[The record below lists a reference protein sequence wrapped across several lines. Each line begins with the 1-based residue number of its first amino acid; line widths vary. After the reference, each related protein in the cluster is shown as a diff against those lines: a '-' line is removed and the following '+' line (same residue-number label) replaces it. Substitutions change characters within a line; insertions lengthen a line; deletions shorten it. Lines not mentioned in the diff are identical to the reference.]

1 MNNKKKAIIACLV
14 VVALLVIDQTI
25 KVIVK
30 LNMSLGESIR
40 IFDWFHI
47 EFIENNGMAWG
58 MELGS
63 KLALSLF
70 RILAVGF
77 LVWYIAKKI
86 RSGAKTGF
94 VVVMSMICA
103 GAAGNIF
110 DSLFYG
116 EIFTESQPYYMG
128 APPAELVSW
137 GNGYAS
143 ILMGRVV
150 DMFYFPIFS
159 GTFPSWF
166 PVWGGERFT
175 FFSPVFNFADSCITV
190 GLALLFIFYRN
201 DLNGDVFKK
210 EKPVQND
217 SSLE

>member
-1 MNNKKKAIIACLV
+1 
-14 VVALLVIDQTI
+14 
-25 KVIVK
+25 
-30 LNMSLGESIR
+30 
-40 IFDWFHI
+40 
-47 EFIENNGMAWG
+47 
-58 MELGS
+58 
-63 KLALSLF
+63 
-70 RILAVGF
+70 
-77 LVWYIAKKI
+77 
-86 RSGAKTGF
+86 
-94 VVVMSMICA
+94 MSMICA

-143 ILMGRVV
+143 VLMGRVV

-190 GLALLFIFYRN
+190 GLTLLFIFYRN

-217 SSLE
+217 SLE

>member
-14 VVALLVIDQTI
+14 VITLLVIDQTI

-159 GTFPSWF
+159 GIFPSWF

-217 SSLE
+217 SLE